1 MAVIINDME
10 VVIETPQQPQPGTV
24 AAPPSQTPIRPL
36 DILDI
41 LARRK
46 RQEWRLLAH

>member
-10 VVIETPQQPQPGTV
+10 VVIETPTPQAAPAAGAPQPQI
-24 AAPPSQTPIRPL
+24 PIRPV
-36 DILDI
+36 DILDVMS
-41 LARRK
+41 RRN